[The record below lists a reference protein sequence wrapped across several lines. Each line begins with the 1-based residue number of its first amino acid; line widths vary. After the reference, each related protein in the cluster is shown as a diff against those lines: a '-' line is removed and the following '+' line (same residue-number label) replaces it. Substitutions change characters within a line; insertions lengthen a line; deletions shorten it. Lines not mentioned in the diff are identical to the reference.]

1 MANYFLSNI
10 IHKKTMPAKKRTHR
24 RRPRRHHK
32 KGTLTKRVARL
43 ENEKEKKYDIFLLS
57 NVGETNIPNSQE
69 MSNDLGTYTGG
80 YTLQIRDITPHII
93 QGTNDNERIGD
104 QVEFKNMEFRCVC
117 TYQPNSDL
125 PASGKIGKGDI
136 AHCRVLL
143 VWDNVPTFSGP
154 ASSSTGIPTLLE
166 NDLEWNHVIG
176 MSPNQ
181 TQTPVVALAP
191 FSQDLVTRGK
201 RVSVLFDKIFN
212 MVAGTD
218 RSVFKI
224 NLNKTW
230 LRQKFKYLAGNAKPL
245 NRRLKLMF
253 VSNRVSGECPLIY
266 CSSKTQYTD
275 S

>member
-1 MANYFLSNI
+1 MGK
-10 IHKKTMPAKKRTHR
+10 HMKKKYKRLKK
-24 RRPRRHHK
+24 K
-32 KGTLTKRVARL
+32 QGTLSKRVSRL
-43 ENEKEKKYDIFLLS
+43 ENEKERKYDIFLLS
-57 NVGETNIPNSQE
+57 NVGDTNIPNSQE
-69 MSNDLGTYTGG
+69 MSNDLGNYTGG

-93 QGTNDNERIGD
+93 QGTNDNERVGD
-104 QVEFKNMEFRCVC
+104 QVEFKHMEFKCVC

-125 PASGKIGKGDI
+125 PASAKIGKGDV
-136 AHCRVLL
+136 AHCRVML

-181 TQTPVVALAP
+181 TQTPAVALAP
-191 FSQDLVTRGK
+191 LSQDLVTRGK
-201 RVSVLFDKIFN
+201 RVSILFDKQFN

-224 NLNKTW
+224 NFNRTW

-245 NRRLKLMF
+245 NRRLKILF
-253 VSNRVSGECPLIY
+253 CSNRVSGECPHIY